1 MNVHFIMVYY
11 VSLIHFYYFTLLKY
25 NCSSTSVYSTFKYKK
40 RLEIGRNQNFIQD
53 QAKIKL

>member
-1 MNVHFIMVYY
+1 MVYY
-11 VSLIHFYYFTLLKY
+11 VSLIHFTFLQFTLLKY
-25 NCSSTSVYSTFKYKK
+25 NCSSNSVYSTFKYKK